1 MRFTFSVLG
10 VMFLLFVISV
20 TGFFVMWFTEY
31 YNNTILEVSLS

>member
-1 MRFTFSVLG
+1 
-10 VMFLLFVISV
+10 MFLLFVISV